1 MSRQNYLQINTKGIL
16 DALYLNSALRRE
28 TNKVGKA
35 VVAEARSALQAVGSA
50 EARQVAS
57 RVVYKSPLDGKGVRS
72 AKTPVRLVRSE
83 LNVKSAAGTQQY
95 EVGIVASN
103 HPTTLFWEFGTSKRK
118 ATRFMTTAMRS
129 VAKAKSI
136 RKVSF
141 DPPRAPK
148 GKKR

>member
-1 MSRQNYLQINTKGIL
+1 MSRTNYLQINTKGIL
-16 DALYLNSALRRE
+16 DALYLNPALRRE

-35 VVAEARSALQAVGSA
+35 VVTEAKGALQAVGSP

-57 RVVYKSPLDGKGVRS
+57 RIIYKSPLDGKGVRS
-72 AKTPVRLVRSE
+72 AKTPVQLVRSE
-83 LNVKSAAGTQQY
+83 LNVKSAGGTQQY

-129 VAKAKSI
+129 VAKA
-136 RKVSF
+136 RAVRRVAF